1 VLFYLHRFVSI
12 SGYEYQ
18 ESEAVMSDPV
28 QCHRSFKAYLVLAI
42 KGFCMGASDVVPG
55 VSGGTM
61 AFILG
66 IYKELIESIRS
77 FDLVFLKSLFSLKLR
92 DALNHV
98 SWRFLMAVGIGIFTA
113 VFSLARILSWL
124 LQNRPILI
132 WSFFFGLIVA
142 SLFTVSRYLDRWTPS
157 VFAWA
162 GLGAACTY
170 CLVGMVPAST
180 PDTPWF
186 LFMSGAIAICAMILP
201 GISGA
206 FILVLMGKYHYVLE
220 AVNNRDFLTLFIVA
234 AGAVAGLISFIRF
247 LNWLLNKY
255 YNFTIAV
262 LTGFM
267 LGSLRKI
274 WPWKK
279 SLQGMTDN
287 HGNAQQV
294 NILPSQWSMEVMLA
308 LCLVVLGFLI
318 VFFMD
323 FLAERRKRSTIAEER
338 ERLRLKC

>member
-1 VLFYLHRFVSI
+1 
-12 SGYEYQ
+12 
-18 ESEAVMSDPV
+18 
-28 QCHRSFKAYLVLAI
+28 
-42 KGFCMGASDVVPG
+42 MGASDVVPG

-77 FDLVFLKSLFSLKLR
+77 FDLVFLKLLFSLRLR
-92 DALNHV
+92 DAMNHV
-98 SWRFLMAVGIGIFTA
+98 SWRFLMAVGIGIFIA
-113 VFSLARILSWL
+113 IFSLAKILSWL

-142 SLFTVSRYLDRWTPS
+142 SLFTVSRYLEKWTPPI
-157 VFAWA
+157 FAWA

-170 CLVGMVPAST
+170 FLVGMVPAST

-206 FILVLMGKYHYVLE
+206 FVLVLLGKYHYVLE
-220 AVNNRDFLTLFIVA
+220 AVNNRDFLALFIVA
-234 AGAVAGLISFIRF
+234 AGAGVGLISFVRF
-247 LNWLLNKY
+247 LNWLLNKH
-255 YNFTIAV
+255 YNFTIAI

-279 SLQGMTDN
+279 SLHSMTDT
-287 HGNAQQV
+287 HGNVIVTAQV
-294 NILPSQWSMEVMLA
+294 NILPSQWSTEVMLA

-318 VFFMD
+318 VFFLY
-323 FLAERRKRSTIAEER
+323 FLAERRKHSPIAKECEQS
-338 ERLRLKC
+338 RLKC